1 MPREYRPPNPRTM
14 STLIYLALLIIGI
27 VLAYV
32 AIRALLA

>member
-14 STLIYLALLIIGI
+14 STLIYLALLVIGI